1 MRVQAGQSGRN
12 SMPTDTFDITLTTL
26 AYGGDALGRLP
37 DGAPRPGLAVFVPC
51 ALPGETVRVR
61 LVAEKRGHA
70 RAELLEVLT
79 PSPDRVTP
87 RCPHFYS
94 PIVEGEN
101 IGNMGVLGCGAS
113 QHTHISASSPPS
125 LPIFRGEKG
134 GDAAKL
140 RSGDGRGNLSAT
152 GAGVGWCGGCHYQHI
167 AYPAQLAAKTA
178 ILREQLERLGGIKD
192 PSILPPVPSPSP
204 WNYRNQVQF
213 YLTPQGRLGY
223 EALRSNRLLPIRECH
238 LPETPINQ
246 LWPQLDLEPLTG
258 LERVSLRV
266 GADEE
271 LMLIL
276 EGGDPQSMEFVIEG
290 LPISAVH
297 LGPAGPLVLAGSD
310 HILMEV
316 GNLDALGSVGAGS
329 SGERAVVARL
339 HLQPVPTQTRL
350 FCVSAESFF
359 QVNTPQAG
367 AMVDHLLANLPLTPS
382 ATLLDVYCGA
392 GLFSAFLAPHV
403 ERLIGI
409 ESSPSACQDFVCNL
423 DEFDNVELY
432 EAAAEQVLP
441 AFDLRADVILAEPPH
456 AGLSPRTLD
465 GLLSLDANTLAYVS
479 SDPATLGRDA
489 RRLIG
494 GGYHLRQITPF
505 DLFPQTC
512 YIESI
517 SFWER

>member
-1 MRVQAGQSGRN
+1 
-12 SMPTDTFDITLTTL
+12 MPADTFDITLTSL

-61 LVAEKRGHA
+61 LVEEKRGHA

-79 PSPDRVTP
+79 PSSDRVTP

-94 PIVEGEN
+94 PLSIPLGYGEG
-101 IGNMGVLGCGAS
+101 
-113 QHTHISASSPPS
+113 P
-125 LPIFRGEKG
+125 R
-134 GDAAKL
+134 
-140 RSGDGRGNLSAT
+140 
-152 GAGVGWCGGCHYQHI
+152 VGCGGCHYQHI

-204 WNYRNQVQF
+204 WNYRNHVQF

-223 EALRSNRLLPIRECH
+223 EALHSRRLLPIRECH
-238 LPETPINQ
+238 LPEAPINQ
-246 LWPQLDLEPLTG
+246 LWPQLDLEPLPG

-276 EGGDPQSMEFVIEG
+276 EGGDPQSLEFVIEG

-310 HILMEV
+310 HILMEA
-316 GNLDALGSVGAGS
+316 GNWEALGSAGAGSAVGAGS

-339 HLQPVPTQTRL
+339 HTQPAHARTRL
-350 FCVSAESFF
+350 FRLSAESFF
-359 QVNTPQAG
+359 PVNTLQAG

-382 ATLLDVYCGA
+382 AILLDVYCGV

-441 AFDLRADVILAEPPH
+441 ALDLRADVILANPPR

-465 GLLSLDANTLAYVS
+465 GLLSLDAKTLAYTS
-479 SDPATLGRDA
+479 CDPATLARDA
-489 RRLIG
+489 RRLIE
-494 GGYHLRQITPF
+494 GGYHLRQVTPF